1 MARKFITV
9 EEYLGRR
16 LTGGSYYQ
24 WMVRMMEIIAT
35 IVTDNQQFA
44 SAQAEMTPLLEKLS
58 LLIRQAGAFA
68 DTPAVKN
75 ADKWRDSMFT
85 VVYWHIYY
93 CSLLP
98 DGSSLSAAGKK
109 LYPQVKPYKSLQGH
123 EMTQETTE
131 IAGFIRVL
139 TQEANQS
146 AVAALGLT
154 VAVQELGEQN
164 DIIQTEMEK
173 REAEDAA
180 RKQLKD
186 GETTATLRAK
196 IEPVYEV
203 IVQIV
208 NALVVMGNESATAAV
223 PLMNAAIDHYQQIE
237 AQKGGK
243 SGGSS
248 SSSQQGGSSSN
259 GNNGSGESGSSEQG
273 GGGEQ
278 GGSEQ
283 GGGLPPSG
291 GGEVGDDNG
300 GSSSEQGGSGDNG
313 GGLPSS
319 GGGEVGDNSGGGGGL
334 PGSGGEG

>member
-173 REAEDAA
+173 REAEDDA

-243 SGGSS
+243 SGS
-248 SSSQQGGSSSN
+248 SSSQQGGTSSN

-313 GGLPSS
+313 GGLPPS
-319 GGGEVGDNSGGGGGL
+319 GGGEVGDNSGGGGGGL